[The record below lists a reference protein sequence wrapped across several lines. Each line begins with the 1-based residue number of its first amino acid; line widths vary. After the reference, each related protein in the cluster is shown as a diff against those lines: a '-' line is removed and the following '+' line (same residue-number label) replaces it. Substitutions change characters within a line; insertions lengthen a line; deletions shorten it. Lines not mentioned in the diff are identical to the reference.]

1 MTERNSETTG
11 GGTEED
17 ETKNQ
22 NCVNKTIIK
31 LVDNLNETES
41 DQSNN
46 NSTSTTMIGN
56 IDDKKSPRRPDKIT
70 TLDLHKDDLNYLS
83 PGAASVSPLLL
94 SPCRSEDSGCTQD
107 EVDEIN
113 KLYETHPLAFEKWLK
128 EKASAT
134 TVAKIHSI
142 TESTRS
148 PGLPKRASVTSDLFQ
163 QWLQNSPVKVCCSK
177 ENFFIKFHHKRG

>member
-22 NCVNKTIIK
+22 NCVNKTIIN

-46 NSTSTTMIGN
+46 NSTLVTMICN
-56 IDDKKSPRRPDKIT
+56 VDDKKSPRRPDKIT
-70 TLDLHKDDLNYLS
+70 TLDLHKDDINYLS
-83 PGAASVSPLLL
+83 PGAASVSPSVSPLLL

-163 QWLQNSPVKVCCSK
+163 QWLQNSPVKVCII
-177 ENFFIKFHHKRG
+177 NLIFF

>member
-1 MTERNSETTG
+1 MTERNSETTA

-22 NCVNKTIIK
+22 NCVDKTLIS

-46 NSTSTTMIGN
+46 NNNNTTVRMIGK
-56 IDDKKSPRRPDKIT
+56 IDDKKSSRRPDKLT
-70 TLDLHKDDLNYLS
+70 TLDLQKDDISYLS
-83 PGAASVSPLLL
+83 LGASSVSPLLL
-94 SPCRSEDSGCTQD
+94 SPCASEDSGCTQD

-113 KLYETHPLAFEKWLK
+113 KLYETHPFAFEKWLK
-128 EKASAT
+128 ERASAT

-148 PGLPKRASVTSDLFQ
+148 PALPKRASVTSDLFQ
-163 QWLQNSPVKVCCSK
+163 QWLQNSPVKVCFSK
-177 ENFFIKFHHKRG
+177 PFIYSFNYN